1 MNREIFLDND
11 INVPRNKLKMLK
23 TDLFFHTAKPTFITK
38 VDSFLDSNIP
48 PRYNQIDEQ
57 REIKYLTKYLKD
69 HHFGKIMTE
78 KPPLYLFT
86 SVLTKGYKAS
96 PYKSTTYQSFNKSI
110 NRSQVSFYY
119 LNQKNQK
126 NKKKVFSPKSEKHN
140 KIKRKIFLKE
150 RFHKPG
156 YIPKKTYN
164 SEEKNLIKEG
174 SQIEKYLK
182 EDFKPIMN
190 KINHAYS
197 KSKEELNKEI
207 KLLYSI
213 PDHIIPVN
221 ELSEKNRLKSKYIK
235 LFPYEKKD
243 YTPKKALFNL
253 KRIQLDYGIDDESM
267 NKLKMIKKKK
277 FIKKQIPKKEKITK
291 WKKAIITSSI
301 QLRKLNIDNLPIEYS
316 GLNSHPYIDSNSK
329 EYFESLKNNDID
341 NFMELTYKNKLLLLN
356 NDYSHETV
364 IHIMAKR
371 NIYLYISFAIRNGG
385 NPNSKNYIGRT
396 PLHLAC
402 ENYHK
407 ESILVLL
414 YEMADP
420 FIKDIYGKTPF
431 DIWSKQNE
439 NTKEYV
445 FRTETIKRYIL
456 LDSIHRFSVKKYSEY
471 MKIGMKHLWNYDLHL
486 NFIPSNF
493 GIFEK
498 KMYEE

>member
-1 MNREIFLDND
+1 MKREIFLDNG

-23 TDLFFHTAKPTFITK
+23 TDLIFHTAKPTFITK
-38 VDSFLDSNIP
+38 VDNFLDTNIP
-48 PRYNQIDEQ
+48 PRFNQIDEQ

-69 HHFGKIMTE
+69 HHFGKVYSE

-96 PYKSTTYQSFNKSI
+96 PTKSTTYQSFNKSI

-119 LNQKNQK
+119 LNQKNKKLFSQKSERK
-126 NKKKVFSPKSEKHN
+126 NKT
-140 KIKRKIFLKE
+140 KRKLFLKE
-150 RFHKPG
+150 RIKSG
-156 YIPKKTYN
+156 YISKKIYN
-164 SEEKNLIKEG
+164 SEERDKVKNLVSEEIP
-174 SQIEKYLK
+174 IEKYLK

-190 KINHAYS
+190 EINHAYS
-197 KSKEELNKEI
+197 KSKEELHKEI
-207 KLLYSI
+207 KLLYEI
-213 PDHIIPVN
+213 PEHIIPIN
-221 ELSEKNRLKSKYIK
+221 EFSERHRLRSKYIK
-235 LFPYEKKD
+235 LFPKEQKD

-253 KRIQLDYGIDDESM
+253 KRIKLDYGIDEESM
-267 NKLKMIKKKK
+267 KKIKANKKKK
-277 FIKKQIPKKEKITK
+277 FIKKEIPKKEKINK

-301 QLRKLNIDNLPIEYS
+301 QLRNLNKEHLPIEYS
-316 GLNSHPYIDSNSK
+316 ETNSHPYIDSNSK

-341 NFMELTYKNKLLLLN
+341 TFIELTFKNKFLLLN

-364 IHIMAKR
+364 LHIMAKR
-371 NIYLYISFAIRNGG
+371 NIYLFISFAIRNGG

-431 DIWSKQNE
+431 DIWNKENE
-439 NTKEYV
+439 NAKEYV

-471 MKIGMKHLWNYDLHL
+471 LKIGLKHLWNYDLHL
-486 NFIPSNF
+486 NFIPGNF

-498 KMYEE
+498 K

>member
-1 MNREIFLDND
+1 
-11 INVPRNKLKMLK
+11 
-23 TDLFFHTAKPTFITK
+23 
-38 VDSFLDSNIP
+38 
-48 PRYNQIDEQ
+48 
-57 REIKYLTKYLKD
+57 
-69 HHFGKIMTE
+69 
-78 KPPLYLFT
+78 
-86 SVLTKGYKAS
+86 
-96 PYKSTTYQSFNKSI
+96 
-110 NRSQVSFYY
+110 
-119 LNQKNQK
+119 
-126 NKKKVFSPKSEKHN
+126 
-140 KIKRKIFLKE
+140 
-150 RFHKPG
+150 
-156 YIPKKTYN
+156 
-164 SEEKNLIKEG
+164 
-174 SQIEKYLK
+174 
-182 EDFKPIMN
+182 MN

-431 DIWSKQNE
+431 DIWNKENE
-439 NTKEYV
+439 NAKEYV

-471 MKIGMKHLWNYDLHL
+471 LKIGLKHLWNYDLHL
-486 NFIPSNF
+486 NFIPGNF

-498 KMYEE
+498 K

>member
-1 MNREIFLDND
+1 MKREIFLDNG
-11 INVPRNKLKMLK
+11 INIPKNKLKMLK
-23 TDLFFHTAKPTFITK
+23 TDLIFHTAKPTFITK

-48 PRYNQIDEQ
+48 PRFNQIDEK
-57 REIKYLTKYLKD
+57 REIKYLTKYLKE
-69 HHFGKIMTE
+69 HHFGKTIIE

-86 SVLTKGYKAS
+86 SVLAKGFKPN
-96 PYKSTTYQSFNKSI
+96 PYRSTTYQSFNKSI

-182 EDFKPIMN
+182 EDFKPITN

-197 KSKEELNKEI
+197 KSKEELNREI

-431 DIWSKQNE
+431 DIWNKENE
-439 NTKEYV
+439 NAKEYV

-471 MKIGMKHLWNYDLHL
+471 LKIGLKHLWNYDLHL
-486 NFIPSNF
+486 NFNPSRF

-498 KMYEE
+498 

>member
-23 TDLFFHTAKPTFITK
+23 TDLIFHTAKPTFITK

-174 SQIEKYLK
+174 SQIKKYLK

-301 QLRKLNIDNLPIEYS
+301 QLRKLSIDNLPIEYS

>member
-119 LNQKNQK
+119 LNQKNKK

-301 QLRKLNIDNLPIEYS
+301 QLRKLSIDNLPIEYS

-471 MKIGMKHLWNYDLHL
+471 LKIGLKHLWNYDLHL
-486 NFIPSNF
+486 NFNPSRF

-498 KMYEE
+498 